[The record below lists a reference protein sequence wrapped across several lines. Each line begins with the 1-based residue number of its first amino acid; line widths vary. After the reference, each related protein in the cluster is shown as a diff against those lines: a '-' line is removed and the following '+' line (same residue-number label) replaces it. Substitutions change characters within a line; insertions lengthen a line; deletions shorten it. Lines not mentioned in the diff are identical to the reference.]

1 MNIGR
6 LNFAIIFPVSKVI
19 VVTGA
24 SSGIGHAT
32 VSALL
37 EKKWTVYATARDIS
51 KLTDLKDLGA
61 QTLELDVSDES
72 SIKKAISEIVKKEK
86 KIDVLVNNAGFGSY
100 GAVEDSSIEEV
111 KKQFDVNLFSIGRI
125 LKVVLPF
132 MRERK
137 SGTIINISSM
147 GGKIYTPLGAWYHAT
162 KHAVEGFSDCLRI
175 ELAPYGIKVVI
186 VEPGVIKTNFYS
198 RAMKDME
205 KSQVTGAY
213 RKMTDVMTEN
223 FKKSGETGADP
234 SVVAKS
240 IVKAIESDNP
250 RTRYAVPG
258 DAKMNIFLRKILP
271 DKLFDKV
278 LIKITNFP
286 TKV

>member
-1 MNIGR
+1 M
-6 LNFAIIFPVSKVI
+6 SKVI

-51 KLTDLKDLGA
+51 KLTDLRDLGA
-61 QTLELDVSDES
+61 QTLELDVSDEY

-100 GAVEDSSIEEV
+100 GAVEDSSIGEV

-213 RKMTDVMTEN
+213 KKMTDVMTEN

-240 IVKAIESDNP
+240 IVKVIESDNP

-258 DAKMNIFLRKILP
+258 DAKMNIFMRKILP